1 MKLIIRLVINA
12 IALWLAATLISGIE
26 LSSNLW
32 EVLIVAIIFGL
43 INALI
48 KPVIKLISLPL
59 IAVTLGLFTL
69 VINAFL
75 LLLTSWLSSALTVD
89 GLIPAFLGAI
99 VISLVSWLLS
109 LFVDDD

>member
-1 MKLIIRLVINA
+1 LVINA